1 MPCVLTSGVGTDC
14 RDNAGGIEY
23 AYILD
28 ATGQD
33 IVVTEAAGV
42 VSAITVGA
50 TSITTLS
57 ADMFLFDQVRQTA
70 NMTETGTFSDENGT
84 VFFSNVV
91 NLVFNKLEATKLQQL
106 TLLAQNA
113 KLLVIVKDNNG
124 KFWMVGNER
133 GAVAT
138 SSTAES
144 GTAFGDRNGFS
155 IELTGLAPD
164 AMFEVTI
171 AES

>member
-1 MPCVLTSGVGTDC
+1 MPCELTSGVSIDC
-14 RDNAGGIEY
+14 RSNSGGLEY

-28 ATGQD
+28 ATGED

-50 TSITTLS
+50 TAITALGT
-57 ADMFLFDQVRQTA
+57 DMFLFDQVRQTA
-70 NMTETGTFSDENGT
+70 SMTETGNFSDENGT

-106 TLLAQNA
+106 KLLAQNA

-124 KFWMVGNER
+124 KLWMVGNDR

-144 GTAFGDRNGFS
+144 GTVFGDRNGFS
-155 IELTGLAPD
+155 IEMTGLSPD
-164 AMFEVTI
+164 TMYEVTV

>member
-1 MPCVLTSGVGTDC
+1 MPCALTSGISLDC

-28 ATGQD
+28 ATGSD
-33 IVVTEAAGV
+33 ITVTETAGV
-42 VSAITVGA
+42 VSAISVGGTPVA
-50 TSITTLS
+50 TLS
-57 ADMFLFDQVRQTA
+57 GDMFLFDQVRQTA

-91 NLVFNKLEATKLQQL
+91 NLVFNKLDSAKLQQL
-106 TLLAQNA
+106 KLLAQNA
-113 KLLVIVKDNNG
+113 KLLVVVKDNNG
-124 KFWMVGNER
+124 TFWMVGNER

-155 IELTGLAPD
+155 IELTGLAPEP
-164 AMFEVTI
+164 MYKVTV

>member
-1 MPCVLTSGVGTDC
+1 MPCNITSGISLDC

-28 ATGQD
+28 ATGSD
-33 IVVTEAAGV
+33 ITVTEASGV

-57 ADMFLFDQVRQTA
+57 GDMFLFDQVRQTA

-84 VFFSNVV
+84 VFFSNVA
-91 NLVFNKLEATKLQQL
+91 NLVFNKLDATKLQQL
-106 TLLAQNA
+106 KLLAQNA

-124 KFWMVGNER
+124 KFWMIGNDR

-155 IELTGLAPD
+155 IEFTGLAPEP
-164 AMFEVTI
+164 MYEVTV
-171 AES
+171 AEA

>member
-1 MPCVLTSGVGTDC
+1 MPCVLTAGVATDC
-14 RDNAGGIEY
+14 RQNSGGLEY

-50 TSITTLS
+50 TAITTLS

-70 NMTETGTFSDENGT
+70 SMTETGTFSDENGT
-84 VFFSNVV
+84 VFFSNVA
-91 NLVFNKLEATKLQQL
+91 NLIFNKLEATKLQQL
-106 TLLAQNA
+106 KLLAQNS

-124 KFWMVGNER
+124 KFWMVGNDR

-155 IELTGLAPD
+155 IEMTGLAPEP
-164 AMFEVTI
+164 MYEVTV

>member
-1 MPCVLTSGVGTDC
+1 MPCEITSGISLDC
-14 RDNAGGIEY
+14 RDNAGGLEY

-28 ATGQD
+28 ATGED
-33 IVVTEAAGV
+33 ITVTEAAGV

-70 NMTETGTFSDENGT
+70 NMVETGTFSDENGT

-91 NLVFNKLEATKLQQL
+91 NLIFNKLEATKLQQL
-106 TLLAQNA
+106 KLLAQNA

-124 KFWMVGNER
+124 KFWMVGNDR

-138 SSTAES
+138 SSSAES

-155 IELTGLAPD
+155 IEMTGLSPD
-164 AMFEVTI
+164 TMYEVTV

>member
-1 MPCVLTSGVGTDC
+1 MPCNITSGISLDC

-28 ATGQD
+28 ATGSD
-33 IVVTEAAGV
+33 ITVTEAGGV

-57 ADMFLFDQVRQTA
+57 GDMFLFDQVRQTA

-84 VFFSNVV
+84 VFFSNVA
-91 NLVFNKLEATKLQQL
+91 NLVFNKLDATKLQQL
-106 TLLAQNA
+106 KLLAQNA

-124 KFWMVGNER
+124 KFWMIGNDR

-144 GTAFGDRNGFS
+144 GQNFGDRNGFS
-155 IELTGLAPD
+155 IEFTGLAPEP
-164 AMFEVTI
+164 MYEVTV
-171 AES
+171 AEA